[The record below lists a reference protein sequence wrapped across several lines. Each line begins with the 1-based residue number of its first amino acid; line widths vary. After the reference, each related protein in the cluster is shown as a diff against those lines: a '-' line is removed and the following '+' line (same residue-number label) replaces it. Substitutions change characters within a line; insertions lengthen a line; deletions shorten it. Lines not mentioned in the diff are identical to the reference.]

1 MSSRKPSGPL
11 RHKNI
16 DTNRPTTT
24 GGSPMPVLT
33 NATATLRPG
42 NRSSARAIPGG
53 IPSTSDMKV
62 AAPEI
67 LIDSHVIVQTS
78 ASKPKTI
85 SNALAMPCQMSSMLS
100 SEIFLFPVSDGN
112 EQRLTELLY
121 TKISD
126 DGLGLRRDQEIGE
139 RFSARLVDLRAI
151 GGVHFHHG
159 VNIQEQLVAF
169 EANRE
174 TQQLAEG

>member
-1 MSSRKPSGPL
+1 MSSRRPSGPL
-11 RHKNI
+11 RHRNI
-16 DTNRPTTT
+16 ETNRPATT

-42 NRSSARAIPGG
+42 NRSSARAIPTG
-53 IPSTSDMKV
+53 IPSNRDTQV
-62 AAPEI
+62 ARPET
-67 LIDSHVIVQTS
+67 LIDSHVIAQTS

-85 SNALAMPCQMSSMLS
+85 SNALAMPCQMSSMLG
-100 SEIFLFPVSDGN
+100 SEIFLFPVSDGDK
-112 EQRLTELLY
+112 QRLTKLLY
-121 TKISD
+121 AKISD

-159 VNIQEQLVAF
+159 VII
-169 EANRE
+169 
-174 TQQLAEG
+174 

>member
-16 DTNRPTTT
+16 DTHRATTT
-24 GGSPMPVLT
+24 GGSTMPVLT
-33 NATATLRPG
+33 NATAMLRPG

-62 AAPEI
+62 VAPEI

-85 SNALAMPCQMSSMLS
+85 SNALAMPCQMSSMLG
-100 SEIFLFPVSDGN
+100 SEIFLFPVSDGS

-126 DGLGLRRDQEIGE
+126 HGLR
-139 RFSARLVDLRAI
+139 LRRAEAI
-151 GGVHFHHG
+151 GKRCSTRYVDSRAMG
-159 VNIQEQLVAF
+159 
-169 EANRE
+169 
-174 TQQLAEG
+174 